1 MRARRLGGVL
11 LLGTLALTRAAPAA
25 AQADPGAL
33 IERMQSAWAAHAVD
47 DYLALWRFDSP
58 AAREEERKFASDALA
73 ANETRVLF
81 ERPAYYP
88 LVDRLRL
95 VVRAFTVS
103 EPRARV
109 EQWGLV
115 VERHGEIWRI
125 RAREPAGRLDGL
137 VHLSLDPHGFRA
149 AGHVLRFE
157 DCELRLLSGTLF
169 TTPASLGPTALVFV
183 GEGLLH
189 IRPHP
194 ATEREQLRQFW
205 GQPELQQRVREV
217 FVRLNPADFSRV
229 LTPSTLQPD
238 PDAARRL
245 GRARRFFDEHAA
257 SAFLLDAD
265 LPGAPW
271 WALPSLGDGLLM
283 FHSRK
288 GVLSFTVSNSQ
299 PESISL
305 FDRTRRVQICLY
317 PARGRDTRYHEDAGR
332 EADALRHDLRVS
344 FDPQTRLLRGED
356 LLRLRLLR
364 PATSLRL
371 RLKESLRVRSVVS
384 SAGSHLF
391 FRVRNQDSLVVA
403 LGPLG
408 SADELSLRV
417 TYDGPLDP
425 GVPTDEADVPGQ
437 ERRYLL
443 GGGPLFAEDV
453 TLYSNRALW
462 YPQPADDDYAE
473 AELKL
478 DVPEGFFVVGPGER
492 TESFVR
498 DGRQHATYVLR
509 QPGKYLPALVGRVA
523 LATQRQAGDVRLDAY
538 TTPLRRADAP
548 ALLERAGQM
557 LQFFSRLFGPCPYPI
572 INVVLLQGG
581 APGGHSPPGMI
592 VLTARS
598 PFARERLADDP
609 ANFDDVP
616 YFYLA
621 HELAHQWWGQGV
633 AGQNYR
639 ERWLSEGAAQYAAA
653 LWVQHAH
660 GPRTFQSVLRRLSNW
675 ALREGQAG
683 PIQLGFRL
691 GHIQHDPQIYR
702 AIVYDKGAYVLHML
716 RGLVGDEAFFQALRR
731 FQQQHRFRKA
741 GTADLRE
748 ALELASG
755 SDLRAYFDA
764 WVHGTSVP
772 RLRGELQTTS
782 MNQGQRTQV
791 TVRAADLPGPVPLEL
806 ILRAGAQ
813 SLVRRVTVPPGGA
826 SFTFDTSFRPSR
838 LELNT
843 DGGLLAQI
851 E

>member
-1 MRARRLGGVL
+1 MSARLAGA
-11 LLGTLALTRAAPAA
+11 LALGLLALCPAAPAA
-25 AQADPGAL
+25 AQGDPGAL
-33 IERMQSAWAAHAVD
+33 VERMQAAFAARALD
-47 DYLALWRFDSP
+47 DYLALWHFDAP
-58 AAREEERKFASDALA
+58 AAREAEREFARETWAADDA
-73 ANETRVLF
+73 RVLF
-81 ERPAYYP
+81 DRPAYYP

-95 VVRAFTVS
+95 VVRTFSRS

-115 VERHGEIWRI
+115 VQRHGDVWRI
-125 RAREPAGRLDGL
+125 HAREPAGRLDGL
-137 VHLSLDPHGFRA
+137 VHLTLDPQGFRA

-189 IRPHP
+189 VRPRP

-205 GQPELQQRVREV
+205 GQPELQERVREV
-217 FVRLNPADFSRV
+217 FVRLHPADLARV
-229 LTPSTLQPD
+229 LAPAALQPD
-238 PDAARRL
+238 PDAAKRL
-245 GRARRFFDEHAA
+245 PRARRFFQEHAG
-257 SAFLLDAD
+257 SAFLLEAD

-283 FHSRK
+283 FRSRK
-288 GVLSFTVSNSQ
+288 GVLSYTVSNGQ

-317 PARGRDTRYHEDAGR
+317 PGRGRDTRYDEDAGR
-332 EADALRHDLRVS
+332 EADALRHELRVS
-344 FDPQTRLLRGED
+344 FEPRTRTLRGED
-356 LLRLRLLR
+356 LLHLRLLR
-364 PATSLRL
+364 PAASLRL
-371 RLKESLRVRSVVS
+371 RLKESLRVHSVVS
-384 SAGSHLF
+384 SAGTHLF

-403 LGPLG
+403 LGPL
-408 SADELSLRV
+408 ADEKELSLRV
-417 TYDGPLDP
+417 TYAGALDP
-425 GVPTDEADVPGQ
+425 GALVDEADVPGQ

-443 GGGPLFAEDV
+443 GGGPLSEDV

-478 DVPEGFFVVGPGER
+478 DVPEGYFVVAPGER
-492 TESFVR
+492 SESFVR

-509 QPGKYLPALVGRVA
+509 QPGKYLSAFLGRVDF
-523 LATQRQAGDVRLDAY
+523 ATRRQAGAVSLEAY
-538 TTPLRRADAP
+538 ATPLRRGDAP
-548 ALLERAGQM
+548 GLLERASEI
-557 LQFFSRLFGPCPYPI
+557 LEFFTRQFGPCPYPV

-598 PFARERLADDP
+598 PFARDRLADDP
-609 ANFDDVP
+609 ANFDDVSH
-616 YFYLA
+616 FYLA

-660 GPRTFQSVLRRLSNW
+660 GQRTFEGVLRRLARW
-675 ALREGQAG
+675 ALRAGPAG

-691 GHIQHDPQIYR
+691 GHIQRDPQIYR

-716 RGLVGDEAFFQALRR
+716 RGLVGDEAFFAALRA
-731 FQQQHRFRKA
+731 FQQEHRFTKA
-741 GTADLRE
+741 GTDDLRE
-748 ALELASG
+748 ALEKAAQT
-755 SDLRAYFDA
+755 DLRAYFDA
-764 WVHGTSVP
+764 WVYGTGVP
-772 RLRGELQTTS
+772 RLRGEFRAAPVG
-782 MNQGQRTQV
+782 QGQRVQV
-791 TVRAADLPGPVPLEL
+791 SLRADELPGAVPLEL
-806 ILRAGAQ
+806 TLRDGAH
-813 SLVRRVTVPPGGA
+813 SLVRRVTLPPGG
-826 SFTFDTSFRPSR
+826 SVFTFDAPFKPSR
-838 LELNT
+838 LELNS
-843 DGGLLAQI
+843 DAGLLAWV